1 MKLISIVPQPLCP
14 GTELLSNL
22 WVMVPVVGLVPV
34 LTPYT
39 FLQVGHCRNGE
50 GELAMRADR
59 QAEWKEC
66 LQSTR
71 VSTGARVVL
80 E

>member
-1 MKLISIVPQPLCP
+1 
-14 GTELLSNL
+14 
-22 WVMVPVVGLVPV
+22 MVPVVGLVPV

-39 FLQVGHCRNGE
+39 FLQVGHCRKGE
-50 GELAMRADR
+50 GELAIRATR
-59 QAEWKEC
+59 QAEWKAC

-71 VSTGARVVL
+71 VRTGARLVV